1 MDIAFPD
8 KQIGIEINGN
18 QHYERNG
25 DLKPYYKDRHN
36 YLECMGWKIYELHYK
51 IPYSDKILDIINNIL
66 KSSDSIYDFD
76 YDEYIIQNLSLS
88 QKVKKCIDCEKE
100 IYKYSIRCPEC
111 NNKFKV
117 KKKPSFDTLQNEIDN
132 IGYKATGRKYGV
144 SDNAIRKWIKS
155 YNNF

>member
-51 IPYSDKILDIINNIL
+51 IPYSDKILDIINNIGDAL
-66 KSSDSIYDFD
+66 
-76 YDEYIIQNLSLS
+76 IQCFYNDLER
-88 QKVKKCIDCEKE
+88 IF
-100 IYKYSIRCPEC
+100 PE
-111 NNKFKV
+111 
-117 KKKPSFDTLQNEIDN
+117 
-132 IGYKATGRKYGV
+132 
-144 SDNAIRKWIKS
+144 
-155 YNNF
+155 